1 MNGARVP
8 GRFADGQNAT
18 IRHVEVALAENT
30 LTVVYGNAVWA
41 AWPLGE
47 VRLIAGPDR
56 DGAVQLCRV
65 GGAARLTIGDPKFL
79 EWLRVLCPN
88 LSESPYAIGVSG
100 KRLAVW
106 TAVALASVAL
116 FLLVGVKLLAREV
129 AQLMP
134 VAVETRVG
142 ALLSDEVISALVDD
156 NIRKQGK
163 AVCEAAD
170 GAMALDR
177 LTTRLAASASL
188 PFPVLVRV
196 LNTKHVNA
204 FALPGGRIFIFRGL
218 IDAAGNAEAVAGV
231 LAHELAHVEF
241 RHPFQSAIEMAGV
254 GIVVGLALG
263 DAIGVSVG
271 AIVLNMVV
279 SGFYSRD
286 MESEAD
292 DRAGTLLTLA
302 GLPSA
307 PLAVFFEALAAQHGD
322 SSGLFSAIST
332 HPGLNERAAAMRLRS
347 LGEKPA
353 LSAAEWNA
361 LRQVCG

>member
-1 MNGARVP
+1 MTGARVP
-8 GRFADGQNAT
+8 GRLADGQDAT
-18 IRHVEVALAENT
+18 LRDVEVGFLANT
-30 LTVVYGNAVWA
+30 LTITDGGAIAV

-56 DGAVQLCRV
+56 DGAVRLCRV
-65 GGAARLTIGDPKFL
+65 GEAARLTIGDPNFL

-88 LSESPYAIGVSG
+88 LRESPYAIGVSG

-106 TAVALASVAL
+106 TAVALVSVGL

-129 AQLMP
+129 AQLIP
-134 VAVETRVG
+134 VAVETRLG
-142 ALLSDEVISALVDD
+142 ALLSDEVISTLVDND
-156 NIRKQGK
+156 IRKQGK

-170 GAMALDR
+170 GATALDR
-177 LTTRLAASASL
+177 LTTRLSASASL
-188 PFPVLVRV
+188 PLPVLVRV
-196 LNTKHVNA
+196 LNAKHVNA

-241 RHPFQSAIEMAGV
+241 CHPFQSAIEMAGV

-263 DAIGVSVG
+263 DAVGVSVG

-286 MESEAD
+286 MENEAD
-292 DRAGTLLTLA
+292 DRAAALLTLA

-322 SSGLFSAIST
+322 SSGLYSAISK
-332 HPGLNERAAAMRLRS
+332 HPGLNERAAAMRRRS
-347 LGEKPA
+347 VGERPA

-361 LRQVCG
+361 LRRICG